1 MSPCSVELTKFSV
14 NAMLA
19 LRISFMNEMA
29 ISMFFKLTVYGQSLP
44 AAVTAACLAD
54 NGNHVLWVI
63 EGFDDGVDDLVLVCP
78 WLEAEPGL
86 VALLEANILSGRLV
100 VTGDIEQGVTS
111 GSLQYLVL
119 NSDEYPLAEKIATTL
134 GDLMEADKTLIN
146 RSIFPVGSSEILQT
160 KVLAQLQSRGVV
172 LHCALVVEPD
182 FRVEGRLITDFT
194 RPDRIVLGSTDQLA
208 ISQLRELYGP
218 FNRQRDVVMVMSPRS
233 AELTKYSV
241 NAMLATR
248 ISFMNEV
255 AEVAEYFGA
264 DIEEVRLGM
273 GSDSRIG
280 YEYLYPGTGFG
291 GPNFADDVATFSK
304 TVQEAGCEGR
314 LLESVLDINT
324 SQREVL
330 FRKAWRHFKMN
341 LKGRTFAVWGL
352 SYKPNSE
359 GIRNAPSIHL
369 TTLLLDQ
376 GCAVQVFDP
385 AAMTKA
391 KEYFGERDGLD
402 FCENPEACLKGADA
416 LVVMTEWKTF
426 WTPNFDLIKAELK
439 QPVIFDGRNLYDPA
453 LMERLGITY
462 YGIGRGAPVP

>member
-1 MSPCSVELTKFSV
+1 
-14 NAMLA
+14 
-19 LRISFMNEMA
+19 MNT
-29 ISMFFKLTVYGQSLP
+29 STPV
-44 AAVTAACLAD
+44 
-54 NGNHVLWVI
+54 
-63 EGFDDGVDDLVLVCP
+63 
-78 WLEAEPGL
+78 PGL
-86 VALLEANILSGRLV
+86 
-100 VTGDIEQGVTS
+100 
-111 GSLQYLVL
+111 
-119 NSDEYPLAEKIATTL
+119 
-134 GDLMEADKTLIN
+134 
-146 RSIFPVGSSEILQT
+146 
-160 KVLAQLQSRGVV
+160 
-172 LHCALVVEPD
+172 
-182 FRVEGRLITDFT
+182 
-194 RPDRIVLGSTDQLA
+194 
-208 ISQLRELYGP
+208 
-218 FNRQRDVVMVMSPRS
+218 
-233 AELTKYSV
+233 
-241 NAMLATR
+241 
-248 ISFMNEV
+248 
-255 AEVAEYFGA
+255 
-264 DIEEVRLGM
+264 
-273 GSDSRIG
+273 
-280 YEYLYPGTGFG
+280 G

-304 TVQEAGCEGR
+304 TVQEVGCEGR
-314 LLESVLDINT
+314 LLESVLNINT

-330 FRKAWRHFKMN
+330 FRKAWRHFEMN

-369 TTLLLDQ
+369 ITLLLDQ